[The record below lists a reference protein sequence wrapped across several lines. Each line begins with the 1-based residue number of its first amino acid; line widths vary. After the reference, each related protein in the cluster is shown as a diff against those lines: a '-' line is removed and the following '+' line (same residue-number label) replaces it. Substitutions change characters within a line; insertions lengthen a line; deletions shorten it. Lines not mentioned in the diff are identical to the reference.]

1 MTGQKDEA
9 ERLRSLETLA
19 VLAAAC
25 MVGGLVFGAR
35 AFVWASLAL
44 LLIGLLFRRP
54 ARMLAGMWL
63 GLGAVLGGLNS
74 KILLTVVYCLV
85 LVPIAFIHRRI
96 RGNPMNLERSHDAR
110 SSYWTIRD
118 HRFEPRD
125 IERPW

>member
-63 GLGAVLGGLNS
+63 GFAAVLGGLNS

-110 SSYWTIRD
+110 PSYWTIRD